1 MAIATTLSRVAS
13 AVGRGIFAG
22 AAGTAAMTLS
32 SAIES
37 RLRHRE
43 PSQAPALVAG
53 KVLGVQPRNPAGRAR
68 FSNAVHWAYGT
79 SWGAAR
85 GLLDA
90 AGINGRVAPVAHFV
104 AVWGAEQAM
113 LPALSV
119 APAPWKQ
126 PPGEV
131 AIDALHHAVYVTAT
145 NAAYD
150 ALGH

>member
-1 MAIATTLSRVAS
+1 MAIAATLSRVAS

-22 AAGTAAMTLS
+22 AAGTAAMTVS

-37 RLRHRE
+37 KLRGRG
-43 PSQAPALVAG
+43 PSQAPATAAS

-90 AGINGRVAPVAHFV
+90 AGINGKVAPVAHFA

-119 APAPWKQ
+119 APPAWKQ
-126 PPGEV
+126 PRGEV
-131 AIDALHHAVYVTAT
+131 AIDALHHAVYVSAT
-145 NAAYD
+145 NAAYT
-150 ALGH
+150 ALSH